1 MLVWLLALYLSF
13 IIKSSD
19 KCWPILIKFGQG
31 VEVWKILFPGNLCQR
46 KRDPWKDSPLSGC
59 FWDPTA
65 SISVIRGV
73 GVGIEIV
80 EGSWKVLWWE
90 HCWAA
95 SILKMWWLEGVKYIG
110 YIGYKSTENYA
121 SEFCCPE
128 NNVVSGKAGL
138 QLDFSI
144 TMVGMCCVT
153 SRQGP
158 FACSL
163 LRSAVLLIVSLLRM
177 ALLQASR

>member
-1 MLVWLLALYLSF
+1 MLVWLPTLYLSF

-80 EGSWKVLWWE
+80 EGSWKVLWVGTGLYRLSP
-90 HCWAA
+90 HLLGLT
-95 SILKMWWLEGVKYIG
+95 ILHLPLWTSTGSNNQEIYNKLKRYQMVNVLYFG
-110 YIGYKSTENYA
+110 YT
-121 SEFCCPE
+121 
-128 NNVVSGKAGL
+128 VSGVELNL
-138 QLDFSI
+138 Q
-144 TMVGMCCVT
+144 
-153 SRQGP
+153 
-158 FACSL
+158 
-163 LRSAVLLIVSLLRM
+163 IVYMPLYM
-177 ALLQASR
+177 